1 MEKLFHEKTLHMSNH
16 HLCIDAETNTI
27 SQTAEVETTT

>member
-1 MEKLFHEKTLHMSNH
+1 MEKLFHEKTPHMSYH